1 MGGWPGVNN
10 IDSDPLF
17 CDSDT
22 IDYTLAAN
30 SPCVA
35 SGLNNLNMGAHP
47 VGCDAV
53 LAIENEILPFK
64 YIVHQNYPN
73 PFNPNTTIEYQLP
86 VDEFVNISVYDMN
99 GRVVKSLI
107 NSPQTAGYKSI
118 QWNATND
125 RNEQVSAG
133 LYLFT
138 IETKK
143 FRDTKKM
150 LFLK

>member
-1 MGGWPGVNN
+1 MQ
-10 IDSDPLF
+10 
-17 CDSDT
+17 T
-22 IDYTLAAN
+22 
-30 SPCVA
+30 
-35 SGLNNLNMGAHP
+35 
-47 VGCDAV
+47 
-53 LAIENEILPFK
+53 IENDILPYQ
-64 YIVHQNYPN
+64 YILHQNFPN
-73 PFNPNTTIEYQLP
+73 PFNPNTTIDYHLIN
-86 VDEFVNISVYDMN
+86 DEFVNISVYDMN
-99 GRVVKSLI
+99 GRMVKTLI